1 MFKFTFD
8 EKEYIL
14 DDENF
19 DELINDDEKPVKNI
33 DKDTI
38 LQLLIDNNS
47 IIL

>member
-19 DELINDDEKPVKNI
+19 DEVKINCKG
-33 DKDTI
+33 
-38 LQLLIDNNS
+38 LLPLGVIPIAFTKLS
-47 IIL
+47 Q